1 MHVVFVFFN
10 LGTRN
15 TNDKFDKKKLIFYM
29 YILYIYVLHGLN
41 HVMFVILADQFLLIV
56 S

>member
-15 TNDKFDKKKLIFYM
+15 TNDKFDKKKIN
-29 YILYIYVLHGLN
+29 ILYVY
-41 HVMFVILADQFLLIV
+41 FVYLCFAR